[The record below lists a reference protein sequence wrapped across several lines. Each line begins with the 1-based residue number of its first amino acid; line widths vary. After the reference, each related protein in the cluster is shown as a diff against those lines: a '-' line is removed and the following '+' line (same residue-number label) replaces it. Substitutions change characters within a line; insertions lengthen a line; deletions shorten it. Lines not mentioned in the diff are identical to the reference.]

1 MADKR
6 QTFRVI
12 LQLMTYIGVAV
23 LLWVM
28 FSSAFVADNAQQEE
42 QDVNIEISLH
52 QLAVGEL
59 THVLWQGQRVSILH
73 RNDAQQTP
81 YFVFYD
87 LGDSGNCPLF
97 FNGKLFKDTCTGTQ
111 YNQLGKPITQNR
123 AGSLESPPHHFL
135 LKQNKLVIGVW
146 K

>member
-12 LQLMTYIGVAV
+12 LQLMTYIGVTA

-28 FSSAFVADNAQQEE
+28 FSSAFVADKEQQEKPAN
-42 QDVNIEISLH
+42 NIEISLQ

-59 THVLWQGQRVSILH
+59 THVLWQGKRVSILH
-73 RNDAQQTP
+73 RNNTQQNT

-97 FNGKLFKDTCTGTQ
+97 FNGSRLKDTCTGTQ
-111 YNQLGKPITQNR
+111 YNQLGKPVGQSR
-123 AGSLESPPHHFL
+123 AADLGSPPHYFL
-135 LKQNKLVIGVW
+135 VTQKKLFIGSW